1 MQSSSTFYSNNFWK
15 KQTFGISIS
24 DDQATYFS
32 SEFIP
37 KFLFGRFLLFRTLN
51 KYVFVKTK
59 LLEQKSSQI
68 IEIVNARRLA
78 IIYAQLELPQVRIF
92 NHLLPFWFL
101 LSFYDHLNKNVI
113 HFKPDLYL
121 KVYLEKLS
129 SKHPFHLF
137 WNFYVVDRFLTVSFV
152 DVYIA
157 YARLLCPIW
166 LFPGSGLTIR
176 ADGQGWKIK
185 LNE

>member
-1 MQSSSTFYSNNFWK
+1 MS
-15 KQTFGISIS
+15 
-24 DDQATYFS
+24 
-32 SEFIP
+32 
-37 KFLFGRFLLFRTLN
+37 R
-51 KYVFVKTK
+51 
-59 LLEQKSSQI
+59 KSSKI

-92 NHLLPFWFL
+92 DHLLPFWVL

-157 YARLLCPIW
+157 YAKLLCPIW
-166 LFPGSGLTIR
+166 PFPGSGLTIR
-176 ADGQGWKIK
+176 GGRSGLKNKIEWVADESGKWGFGLFTFGQIDLIK
-185 LNE
+185 GHFQPLKYWNWFCLVIMNLRN